1 MRRQQRLLSASLVL
15 AAVAACVICG
25 LRTAESKTAA
35 TLEALPVTVIVDAGH
50 GGEDGGATSVSGAR
64 ESDLNLAIARRLG
77 SLLPLCG
84 VGTKMVRTSDCAIY
98 DASARTFQEKKV
110 SDLRNRVKLVN
121 ETPNALLV
129 SIHQNL
135 FEDSRY
141 SGAQVFYAP
150 TGGSRKLAELL
161 QEILIVK
168 LDPNNRRRVKP
179 ADTVYLLSQIH
190 CPGILL
196 ECGFLSNPEEDRLLQ
211 NPDYQKKLA
220 AAAACGIVRWLE
232 EESDTDEV

>member
-1 MRRQQRLLSASLVL
+1 MRRQQRILSAALML
-15 AAVAACVICG
+15 TAAAACVMFG
-25 LRTAESKTAA
+25 FRAAESKTAA
-35 TLEALPVTVIVDAGH
+35 ALEAMPVTVVVDAGH

-64 ESDLNLAIARRLG
+64 ESDLNLAVARRLG

-84 VGTKMVRTSDCAIY
+84 VGTRMVRTSDCAIY
-98 DASARTFQEKKV
+98 DASARTFHEKKV
-110 SDLRNRVKLVN
+110 SDLQNRVKLVN

-150 TGGSRKLAELL
+150 TEESRALAELL
-161 QEILIVK
+161 QEILIAE

-179 ADTVYLLSQIH
+179 ADGVYLLSQIR

-196 ECGFLSNPEEDRLLQ
+196 ECGFLSNPEEDRLLRE
-211 NPDYQKKLA
+211 PDYQKKLA
-220 AAAACGIVRWLE
+220 AAAACGIARWLE